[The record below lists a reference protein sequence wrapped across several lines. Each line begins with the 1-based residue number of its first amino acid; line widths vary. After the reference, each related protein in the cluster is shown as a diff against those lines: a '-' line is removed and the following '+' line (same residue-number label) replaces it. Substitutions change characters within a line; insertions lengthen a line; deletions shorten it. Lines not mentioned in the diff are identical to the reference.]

1 MIPASPPTTV
11 AHRAALLSLAAVLAA
26 PSVFA
31 QSIAASR
38 TALDPATLARFDQN
52 KNGRL
57 DPEEEAAWRAATRAA
72 DAALATGAAV
82 PSRAGAEAAD
92 RPVELSPFEVVE
104 NTKGYF
110 AANTMSGTRLNSNL
124 EDLGAAISVITK
136 EQMSD
141 FAMLDI
147 NDVFLY
153 GTSTEG
159 SGDYTDFAVNNNG
172 HVADNVQNNPRGA
185 NRIRGIGS
193 ANISLGNIGLSGL
206 TPVDPL
212 SIDGIEISRGPNA
225 NVFGLGSPGGTVNM
239 IPASANLSKHRTQL
253 TTRADSVGG
262 YRFELDANRVLWK
275 DRLALR
281 FSSAVQHDAYRRKPS
296 GTDTL
301 RYNGMVRFQPFKW
314 TTVNASYSYYRMH
327 GNRPNNLM
335 PRDSLTYWIQS
346 GRPAWDPVTS
356 TYNVNGVTY
365 GLNGAGPLATRT
377 PITSDNAIPDFFQ
390 RSFSGNDRSYVFIDG
405 GAVAYWTTPVGNSA
419 ATPLANNQNN
429 RYMAPSPA
437 SGVAS
442 GRFTSQPLFTT
453 TPSLSNDTYY
463 NWREINLGAMNRL
476 MDRTLVGYLQLQQV
490 FLNTPRQTLAGQAD
504 WLRED
509 SMRYQRNIFGTG
521 PSNQL
526 LVDVNA
532 RLLDGSPNPFFGRPY
547 IGLDSP
553 LTQWIPGRSE
563 TYRGQLAYKLDLSR
577 ENNALRWLGRHQLS
591 GYDEF
596 RSSLT
601 RRFSYRDVLASKHAW
616 SPAGVYP
623 AVSGNVAG
631 GPQSASPRFRGYFR
645 YYVGDADGANV
656 DHAPTTFGYGPAT
669 FVWGNAAT
677 GVFQREPAL
686 LDQRPTTDSAGGGS
700 NSIQNIKT
708 TGGVIQ
714 SMFLGNRLVTTFGV
728 REDRIYDKRGR
739 EPRLLTPEGLDFD
752 YPAMNAWAEGDYAFN
767 SGRTKTAGAVLRPL
781 RDVGF
786 VTRAVETGG
795 VAAHAARLAQ
805 GLSLTYNQSDSF
817 IPQGPQ
823 QDVFRNRLPNT
834 RGEGR
839 DWGFWLN
846 LHDSRFV
853 LRVNRFEAKRI
864 KTRNGDAATIAQR
877 VLRID
882 VFQNDNWQLVNNAR
896 AWITAANPAWTAA
909 QVQAEIARQTGLS
922 IAEQDELALPA
933 PGISATQDVESRGT
947 EIELNYN
954 PTRHWTFASS
964 LTETQTRNT
973 NVSSATTAWIAQR
986 MPIWTTIVD
995 PRTNTRWWTTS
1006 YGGTRPM
1013 DAFTNNVDTPLK
1025 IILQQQGKA
1034 NPQVRRYRAR
1044 FSSNFQLA
1052 AVTANRFLRNVNV
1065 GGAMRW
1071 ESKAGIGYYGVQQ
1084 LPASITDLDPN
1095 RPIWDKAH
1103 LYADAFLGYRTKL
1116 FAKKIGTNF
1125 QINVRNL
1132 GENGR
1137 LQPVGAYPDGTPL
1150 AYRIVDPQVFI
1161 FQVKFDL

>member
-1 MIPASPPTTV
+1 MTCSSPITV
-11 AHRAALLSLAAVLAA
+11 ARCLALVSLG
-26 PSVFA
+26 SVFA
-31 QSIAASR
+31 VTAA
-38 TALDPATLARFDQN
+38 PAQPVAPNAPIDAATMARFDKN
-52 KNGRL
+52 NNGRL
-57 DPEEEAAWRAATRAA
+57 DPDEQEALRTAEQAARRAA
-72 DAALATGAAV
+72 DAGTMRTAAA
-82 PSRAGAEAAD
+82 PAAEI
-92 RPVELSPFEVVE
+92 PVQLSPFEVVE

-124 EDLGAAISVITK
+124 EDLGAAITVVTK

-193 ANISLGNIGLSGL
+193 ANISMGNIGLSGL

-239 IPASANLSKHRTQL
+239 VPASASTAKDKSQV
-253 TTRADSVGG
+253 TTRADSIGG
-262 YRFELDANRVLWK
+262 YRFDLDANRVLAK
-275 DRLALR
+275 DTLAIR
-281 FSSAVQHDAYRRKPS
+281 VSGAFQHDAYQRKPS
-296 GTDTL
+296 GSDTV
-301 RYNGMVRFQPFKW
+301 RYNAMMKFQPFKW
-314 TTVNASYSYYRMH
+314 TTVNASYSYYRMN
-327 GNRPNNLM
+327 GNRPNTLM
-335 PRDSLTYWIQS
+335 PRDSITYWIER
-346 GRPAWDPVTS
+346 GRPAWDPVTM
-356 TYNVNGVTY
+356 TYTVNGTTY

-377 PITSDNAIPDFFQ
+377 PITSDNNIPDVFQ
-390 RSFSGNDRSYVFIDG
+390 RTFSGNDRSYVFIDQ
-405 GAVAYWTTPVGNSA
+405 GAIAYWTTPVGNSA

-429 RYMAPSPA
+429 RYMAASPA
-437 SGVAS
+437 AGVAS
-442 GRFTSQPLFTT
+442 GRITSQPLFTT

-463 NWREINLGAMNRL
+463 NWRDTNLGAMNRL
-476 MDRTLVGYLQLQQV
+476 TDRTLVAYAQLQQV
-490 FLNTPRQTLAGQAD
+490 FLNTARQTLAGQVD

-509 SMRYQRNIFGTG
+509 SLRYQRNIFGTG

-553 LTQWIPGRSE
+553 LTQWIPGRGE
-563 TYRGQLAYKLDLSR
+563 TYRGQLAYKLDLSQ
-577 ENNALRWLGRHQLS
+577 EKNVLRWLGRHQLS

-596 RSSLT
+596 RYSIT
-601 RRFSYRDVLASKHAW
+601 RRYSYRDVLASNHSW
-616 SPAGVYP
+616 VPAGAYP
-623 AVSGNVAG
+623 AVSGNVTG
-631 GPQSASPRFRGYFR
+631 GPQASSARFRGYFR
-645 YYVGDADGANV
+645 YYVGDNEGTNV
-656 DHAPTTFGYGPAT
+656 DYAPGTFSYGPAT
-669 FVWGNAAT
+669 YVWGNAAT
-677 GVFQREPAL
+677 GVFQREPAV
-686 LDQRPTTDSAGGGS
+686 LDQRPTIDSAGGGS
-700 NSIQNIKT
+700 NSRQSIKT
-708 TGGVIQ
+708 RGAVIQ
-714 SMFLGNRLVTTFGV
+714 SMFIGNRVVTTFGV
-728 REDRIYDKRGR
+728 REDKIYDKRGA
-739 EPRLLTPEGLDFD
+739 EPRLLTANGMDFNYD
-752 YPAMNAWAEGDYAFN
+752 AMNAWAAGDYAFN
-767 SGRTKTAGAVLRPL
+767 SGKTKTAGAVVRPF
-781 RDVGF
+781 RDLGF
-786 VTRAVETGG
+786 VHRTAESGG
-795 VAAHAARLAQ
+795 VMGFAARLAN

-823 QDVFRNRLPNT
+823 QDVFRNQLPNT

-846 LHDSRFV
+846 LNDSKFV

-877 VLRID
+877 LLRID

-896 AWITAANPAWTAA
+896 TWITGANPTWSSA

-922 IAEQDELALPA
+922 IEEQEELVLPD

-947 EIELNYN
+947 EIELNFN
-954 PTRHWTFASS
+954 PTRYWTVASS
-964 LTETQTRNT
+964 LTETQTSNT
-973 NVSSATTAWIAQR
+973 NVSSATTEWIAHR
-986 MPIWTTIVD
+986 MPIWTTIID
-995 PRTNTRWWTTS
+995 PRTNTPWWTTS
-1006 YGGTRPM
+1006 YGGTRPV
-1013 DAFTNNVDTPLK
+1013 DAFTNNVNTPLK

-1034 NPQVRRYRAR
+1034 NPQVRRYRAK

-1052 AVTANRFLRNVNV
+1052 AVTENRFLRSMNV
-1065 GGAMRW
+1065 GGALRW

-1084 LPASITDLDPN
+1084 LPDSITDLDVN

-1116 FAKKIGTNF
+1116 FARKIGTNF
-1125 QINVRNL
+1125 QINVRNI

-1150 AYRIVDPQVFI
+1150 AYRIVDPQLFI
-1161 FQVKFDL
+1161 FQIKFDL